1 MARVKIVMDERGRR
15 VLLHDPGIHSQL
27 REVASVIARKA
38 GNDWSVQDW
47 DKPPSRGRKTR
58 TVVNVIN
65 DKPSAPYEEART
77 GRMSR
82 ILKGF
87 EQ

>member
-1 MARVKIVMDERGRR
+1 LGSIKIVMDERGRR

-27 REVASVIARKA
+27 REVGAVLARKA
-38 GNDWSVQDW
+38 GSEWSVQDW
-47 DKPPSRGRKTR
+47 NSPPSRGRKTR

-65 DKPSAPYEEART
+65 TKPDAAYTEAAT
-77 GRMSR
+77 GKMSR
-82 ILKGF
+82 IVKGL